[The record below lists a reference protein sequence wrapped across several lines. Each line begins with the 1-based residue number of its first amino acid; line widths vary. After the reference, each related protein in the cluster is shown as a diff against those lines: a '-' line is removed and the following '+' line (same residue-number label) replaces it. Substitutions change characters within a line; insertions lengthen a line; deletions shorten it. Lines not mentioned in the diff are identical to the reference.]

1 MMHDIHSMITGKLFY
16 HCTHRNPTRQNGVLS
31 ALLLLLLLLLLAGC
45 ASTSETE
52 DTVVFEKIKAP
63 SPYKIAIVN
72 ASGSTINDIQY
83 KPCNSHETRYQL
95 LTGHLRPEEKF
106 TINIYSQCVDLLATN
121 AFKKKLVDVKNVD
134 LKSIKTWTI
143 K

>member
-1 MMHDIHSMITGKLFY
+1 MNTKDKKTINYF
-16 HCTHRNPTRQNGVLS
+16 RQKISCVFNCIRYCL
-31 ALLLLLLLLLLAGC
+31 ALLLILLLTNC
-45 ASTSETE
+45 ASTEHNNTAHLE
-52 DTVVFEKIKAP
+52 QPK
-63 SPYKIAIVN
+63 PYKIAIIN
-72 ASGSTINDIQY
+72 ASQDTINTIKY
-83 KPCNSHETRYQL
+83 KPCHSKPTKYQQ
-95 LTGHLRPEEKF
+95 LTENLHPTEKF

>member
-1 MMHDIHSMITGKLFY
+1 MVPKSTLRY
-16 HCTHRNPTRQNGVLS
+16 C
-31 ALLLLLLLLLLAGC
+31 ALPLLLAYFALTGC
-45 ASTSETE
+45 ASTGAQD
-52 DTVVFEKIKAP
+52 DTVVFDKVKAP

-72 ASGSTINDIQY
+72 ASGSTINDIKY
-83 KPCNSHETRYQL
+83 KPCNTQNTRYQL

>member
-1 MMHDIHSMITGKLFY
+1 MITKKLKY
-16 HCTHRNPTRQNGVLS
+16 LHTHQNPARNNCVLPG
-31 ALLLLLLLLLLAGC
+31 LLLVLQLSVLTGC
-45 ASTSETE
+45 ASTSDTE
-52 DTVVFEKIKAP
+52 DTVVFDKIKAL
-63 SPYKIAIVN
+63 SPYRIAIVN

-83 KPCNSHETRYQL
+83 KPCNSHESRYQM
-95 LTGHLRPEEKF
+95 LTGHMRPEEKF